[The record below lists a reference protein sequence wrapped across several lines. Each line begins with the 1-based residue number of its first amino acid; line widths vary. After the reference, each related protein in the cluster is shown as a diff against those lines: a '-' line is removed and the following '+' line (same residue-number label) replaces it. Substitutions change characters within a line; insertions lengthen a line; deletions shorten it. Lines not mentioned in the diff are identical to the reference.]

1 MGYVVKAEA
10 ATELLAAVE
19 AVCQGRQFVTP
30 ELPLAPRLNG
40 LLCSRRRRAT
50 FRQSTQLGLWNN
62 EFRDHPTV

>member
-30 ELPLAPRLNG
+30 ELPLAP
-40 LLCSRRRRAT
+40 
-50 FRQSTQLGLWNN
+50 
-62 EFRDHPTV
+62 PTERPIMQP